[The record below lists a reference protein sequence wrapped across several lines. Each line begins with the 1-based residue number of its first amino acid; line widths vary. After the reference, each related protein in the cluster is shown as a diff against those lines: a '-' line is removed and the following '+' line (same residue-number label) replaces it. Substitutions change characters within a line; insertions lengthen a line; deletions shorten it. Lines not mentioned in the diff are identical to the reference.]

1 MSLRRIRHQRTVH
14 GTAALDN
21 ATMDISEIQEADEW
35 HVVLDRVDKSIYIV
49 STRNRDSSGKITA

>member
-1 MSLRRIRHQRTVH
+1 
-14 GTAALDN
+14 
-21 ATMDISEIQEADEW
+21 MDISEIQEADEW